1 MNTMVKPLTRFER
14 ALCRAH
20 RRGRLFISEAA
31 RTFCVEHRV
40 ISDAIRRHKLT
51 VVREDRWM
59 TVRRCEVLRYVT
71 EWRRHN
77 PPGLRR
83 RRVK

>member
-1 MNTMVKPLTRFER
+1 MAKPLTRFER

-20 RRGRLFISEAA
+20 RRGRLFVSEAA
-31 RTFCVEHRV
+31 RVFCVDHHV
-40 ISDAIRRHKLT
+40 ISGAVRRHKLT
-51 VVREDRWM
+51 AVREDHWL

-71 EWRRHN
+71 KWRRCN
-77 PPGLRR
+77 PSRLRR